1 MKIGEVRQALSER
14 EHKHPDYLIDPRLGD
29 VEDDASSPRDRSLL
43 VMAGAM
49 LVEINFLKL
58 ALTATLLIIVPAILL
73 GVAPLVATGWY
84 AQVSRGLTNLTTGL
98 IPALAT
104 LVIVVLAAWY
114 GGKPLFRATERSFWS
129 LISLVV
135 QPGYAIVREGLRH
148 LGERVIPYGTAP
160 RTRRALSAGAT
171 AVAGLLVCALALW
184 LVSLAWPQ
192 TRWVGSIWDLRLPQR
207 LIVPTLANSVVLIGL
222 FLAVASLV
230 WSLADATMA
239 QPRDYEG
246 FDEEE
251 PDARV
256 WRVAQLSDLHAVGSP
271 HEFRIEAG
279 RRGPRGNAKIHAALA
294 SLAEAHARDPVDIV
308 LMSGDMTDCGRS
320 SEWAEFM
327 GALDGFPELR
337 ARCLMLPGN
346 HDLNVVDR
354 SNPARLE
361 LPTSIG
367 KNLRQMRALSA
378 MAAVQGDRVLVM
390 DHKSGHFA
398 RTLSTALAPHRE
410 VIAAFADRGSF
421 RLGRKASMI
430 WDEVFPMILPPRPE
444 DGLGVMLLN
453 SNAEANFSF
462 TNALG
467 LVPSEE
473 MRDMRVAMRQFPRA
487 RWLIALHHHLV
498 EYPKPVSAFAARI
511 GTALINGSAFVR
523 QLKPLGRRAIA
534 LHGHRHIDWI
544 GACGDTRIIS
554 APSPVMSPMDVPYFY
569 IHRFAPEAGGT
580 LALLE
585 PERLDVDTG
594 TRVAPR
600 SGMRAA

>member
-1 MKIGEVRQALSER
+1 MVTER
-14 EHKHPDYLIDPRLGD
+14 DRKRPGFLIDPRLGD
-29 VEDDASSPRDRSLL
+29 VEDDAASPRDRSLL
-43 VMAGAM
+43 VMAGSM

-58 ALTATLLIIVPAILL
+58 ALAFILLIIVPAILL

-84 AQVSRGLTNLTTGL
+84 AQISRGLTDLATGV

-104 LVIVVLAAWY
+104 LALVLLAAWY
-114 GGKPLFRATERSFWS
+114 GGRPLFRATERSFWT

-135 QPGYAIVREGLRH
+135 QPGYAIFREGLRH

-171 AVAGLLVCALALW
+171 ALAGLVLCGIALW
-184 LVSLAWPQ
+184 LVLLAWPQ
-192 TRWVGSIWDLRLPQR
+192 TRWVGSIWDLRFPQR
-207 LIVPTLANSVVLIGL
+207 LIVPTLANSVVVVGL
-222 FLAVASLV
+222 FLAAASLV
-230 WSLADATMA
+230 WSLADALMD
-239 QPRDYEG
+239 QPRDYDG
-246 FDEEE
+246 FDAEE
-251 PDARV
+251 PDRTI

-271 HEFRIEAG
+271 HEFRLEAG

-294 SLAEAHARDPVDIV
+294 ALAEAHARDPVDIV

-320 SEWAEFM
+320 SEWAEFI
-327 GALDGFPELR
+327 GALDGYPELA

-367 KNLRQMRALSA
+367 KSLRQMRALSA

-398 RTLSTALAPHRE
+398 RTLSTALAPHHE
-410 VIAAFADRGSF
+410 AIARFADTGNF
-421 RLGRKASMI
+421 RLSMRMSAL
-430 WDEVFPMILPPRPE
+430 WDDVFPMILPPRPE

-467 LVPSEE
+467 LVPSEQ
-473 MRDMRVAMRQFPRA
+473 MRDMRIAMRQFPRA

-498 EYPKPVSAFAARI
+498 EYPKPISAFAARI

-554 APSPVMSPMDVPYFY
+554 APSPVMSSLEIPYFY
-569 IHRFAPEAGGT
+569 VHRFAPEPDGS
-580 LALLE
+580 LAMLA

-594 TRVAPR
+594 IRAPR
-600 SGMRAA
+600 PGREAA

>member
-1 MKIGEVRQALSER
+1 MSER
-14 EHKHPDYLIDPRLGD
+14 ERKQPDYLIDPRLGD

-58 ALTATLLIIVPAILL
+58 ALAAILLIIVPAILL

-84 AQVSRGLTNLTTGL
+84 AQVSRGLTDLTTGVL
-98 IPALAT
+98 PALVT
-104 LVIVVLAAWY
+104 LVLVVLAAWY
-114 GGKPLFRATERSFWS
+114 GGRPLFRATERSFWT

-135 QPGYAIVREGLRH
+135 QPGYAIFREGLRH

-171 AVAGLLVCALALW
+171 MVAGLLVCALALW

-192 TRWVGSIWDLRLPQR
+192 TRWIGSIWDLRFPQR

-230 WSLADATMA
+230 WSLADATMD

-246 FDEEE
+246 FDEEQ
-251 PDARV
+251 PDGKV
-256 WRVAQLSDLHAVGSP
+256 WRVAQLSDLHAVGSAY
-271 HEFRIEAG
+271 EFRIEAG

-367 KNLRQMRALSA
+367 KSLRQMRALSA

-410 VIAAFADRGSF
+410 MIAAFADRGSF
-421 RLGRKASMI
+421 RLANRASII
-430 WDEVFPMILPPRPE
+430 WDEVFPMVLPPRPE
-444 DGLGVMLLN
+444 DGLGVILLN

-467 LVPSEE
+467 LVPSEQ
-473 MRDMRVAMRQFPRA
+473 MRDIRIAMRQFPRA

-498 EYPKPVSAFAARI
+498 EYPKPISAFAARI

-554 APSPVMSPMDVPYFY
+554 APSPVMSPLEIPYFY
-569 IHRFAPEAGGT
+569 VHRFGPEPDGA
-580 LALLE
+580 LAMLK
-585 PERLDVDTG
+585 PQRLDVDTG
-594 TRVAPR
+594 IRTPR
-600 SGMRAA
+600 SGKEAA